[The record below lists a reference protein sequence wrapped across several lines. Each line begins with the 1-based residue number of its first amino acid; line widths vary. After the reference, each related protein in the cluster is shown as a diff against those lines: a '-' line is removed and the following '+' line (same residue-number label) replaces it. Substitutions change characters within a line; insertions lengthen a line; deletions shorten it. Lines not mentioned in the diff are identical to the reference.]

1 MYIFYF
7 RNLSNVS
14 MSHNH
19 ISSAAS
25 ALTLYEDVHFTFTC
39 GSFPHGNFEQLP
51 QIFCSVCFGEV
62 GDDLT
67 ILNVDIHSTYKLV

>member
-1 MYIFYF
+1 
-7 RNLSNVS
+7 

-51 QIFCSVCFGEV
+51 QIGGGGGGGGG